1 MKCKLR
7 KQAEQVSGFHCEA
20 TNRRTRKLLRT
31 TVWVERRVETE
42 WRRCRP
48 DQDSRSLEAQRSSAV
63 QICASC
69 VTKKT
74 SAEPNCRPV
83 TLGGLKASS
92 SFRSKKKKKKNRKV
106 NCRNST
112 FFSLAKKK
120 NRSSLRTLTHICNT
134 NKQQHPKTRLQIHT
148 HTRKR
153 KRATA
158 HFFTTN
164 KRTR

>member
-92 SFRSKKKKKKNRKV
+92 SFRSKKKKEEQESELQKLNV
-106 NCRNST
+106 
-112 FFSLAKKK
+112 FFSSEKKK
-120 NRSSLRTLTHICNT
+120 KQKFSTHLNT
-134 NKQQHPKTRLQIHT
+134 HMQHK
-148 HTRKR
+148 
-153 KRATA
+153 
-158 HFFTTN
+158 
-164 KRTR
+164 

>member
-92 SFRSKKKKKKNRKV
+92 SFRSKKKKR
-106 NCRNST
+106 
-112 FFSLAKKK
+112 
-120 NRSSLRTLTHICNT
+120 RTG
-134 NKQQHPKTRLQIHT
+134 K
-148 HTRKR
+148 
-153 KRATA
+153 
-158 HFFTTN
+158 
-164 KRTR
+164 